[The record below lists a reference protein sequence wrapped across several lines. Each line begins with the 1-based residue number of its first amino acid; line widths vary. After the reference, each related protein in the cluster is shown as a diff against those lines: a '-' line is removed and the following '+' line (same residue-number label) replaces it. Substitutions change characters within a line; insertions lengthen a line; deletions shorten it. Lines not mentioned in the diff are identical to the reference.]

1 LFAFPSIATNRTS
14 DRHAW
19 DQGNIL
25 TFDCRSSWGAPETL
39 SLLVSQSSDSI
50 LNSDENGKL
59 QYEKEIGYC
68 FVDMAPLWHSVKQD
82 ETSNGGGTPEKATQ
96 SYHLKVWSCHGIH
109 EFDEHGDL
117 PDDSPET
124 VVEDIEIQIKV
135 TVQRIPLTTGGLWA
149 RKRSLLYKHD
159 DDVRQELFAIEF
171 IKSCDAILK
180 SCGLD
185 LKLLTFRCIP
195 VAERR
200 GFIEW
205 VHGSVPLSE
214 ICQPFAGSILDGTK
228 KDAPARP
235 TSKSEEDPPSSVAK
249 AGLTKY
255 ESLHRVNNEQVPQK
269 KPVVNPIQQYLR
281 AFHFDCND
289 PYMIRKQVMETYVK
303 SCAGYC
309 VITYIL
315 GVGDR
320 HLDNLLLHSTGHFF
334 HCDYSFILG
343 HDPKKYLPLRITEDM
358 VNGMGGRDSDNYA
371 MFLSL
376 TCAAFL
382 TFRRPENVRHLMSFV
397 RLMEGCC
404 TLPSNIDSKQA
415 LETAMMGIRERL
427 QLDLTDDE
435 AISFMEK
442 LIEESCSSRMWLA
455 VDAIHSLGKRF

>member
-1 LFAFPSIATNRTS
+1 M
-14 DRHAW
+14 
-19 DQGNIL
+19 
-25 TFDCRSSWGAPETL
+25 
-39 SLLVSQSSDSI
+39 
-50 LNSDENGKL
+50 NSDENGKL
-59 QYEKEIGYC
+59 HYEKEIGYC
-68 FVDMAPLWHSVKQD
+68 FVDMATLWQQAVENDDNTIS
-82 ETSNGGGTPEKATQ
+82 TAAKANQ
-96 SYHLKVWSCHGIH
+96 SYHLKVWSQQGIH
-109 EFDEHGDL
+109 HFDEHGDS
-117 PDDSPET
+117 PGDSPET
-124 VVEDIEIQIKV
+124 VVEDIEIQINV
-135 TVQRIPLTTGGLWA
+135 TLQRIPLTGSSGLWVK
-149 RKRSLLYKHD
+149 KRSLLYKHD

-171 IKSCDAILK
+171 IKSCDTILK

-195 VAERR
+195 VAKRR

-214 ICQPFAGSILDGTK
+214 ICQPFAGSILDGNK
-228 KDAPARP
+228 KDAPRA
-235 TSKSEEDPPSSVAK
+235 TSNKSEEDPLSSVAK

-255 ESLHRVNNEQVPQK
+255 ESLRRVNSSQPQK
-269 KPVVNPIQQYLR
+269 KNSPVVNPIQEYLR
-281 AFHFDCND
+281 AFHFNPKD

-303 SCAGYC
+303 SCAGYS

-320 HLDNLLLHSTGHFF
+320 HLDNLLLHPTGHFF
-334 HCDYSFILG
+334 HCDFSFILG

-358 VNGMGGRDSDNYA
+358 VEGMGGRESDNYA

-397 RLMEGCC
+397 RLMEDCC

-415 LETAMMGIRERL
+415 LETAMLGVRERL
-427 QLDLTDDE
+427 QLDLTADE